1 MTPSPDF
8 VQQTLEIV
16 RQFDTQVE
24 VCRNYWQDKVAE
36 RFFFQYAQKI
46 DDVVQRF
53 LNGNYMAIL
62 GDSINGKGLNDLL
75 IFVQKKEAEIE
86 HLCQIRPSND
96 MEDVLESKIDD
107 NRQRVD
113 WFWDEKTRTMPDPS
127 RLNPEDIN
135 DIMTSRNDDW

>member
-62 GDSINGKGLNDLL
+62 GDSINGKVLM
-75 IFVQKKEAEIE
+75 IF
-86 HLCQIRPSND
+86 
-96 MEDVLESKIDD
+96 
-107 NRQRVD
+107 
-113 WFWDEKTRTMPDPS
+113 
-127 RLNPEDIN
+127 
-135 DIMTSRNDDW
+135 